1 MILDYGWGYNEDI
14 GFQWENCGKTYD
26 LRRKMVGLCWISLGK
41 LELILILGLSI
52 SLSMDLFKKN
62 MDGWTIWIHLKQ
74 CVTLDPSFNYGKV
87 TFIKRI
93 QKVNYLLLRMED
105 ERG

>member
-1 MILDYGWGYNEDI
+1 MLDFTGETRIDLDSRTFDLTFYG
-14 GFQWENCGKTYD
+14 F
-26 LRRKMVGLCWISLGK
+26 V
-41 LELILILGLSI
+41 
-52 SLSMDLFKKN
+52 KKN

>member
-1 MILDYGWGYNEDI
+1 MGKMWKNIWFKEENGWIMLDFTGETRIDLDSRTFDLTFYGFVKN
-14 GFQWENCGKTYD
+14 
-26 LRRKMVGLCWISLGK
+26 
-41 LELILILGLSI
+41 
-52 SLSMDLFKKN
+52 N